1 MKYSPNTPSPDS
13 PSAAEPDDL
22 FQTIA
27 PELSSQIGGGYW
39 HNGSFP
45 SPPRRMQSHAY
56 GRLPSS
62 HRLAAQRLDHAL
74 FA

>member
-1 MKYSPNTPSPDS
+1 MKYIPNTPNPDS
-13 PSAAEPDDL
+13 PSTVEQDDL

-39 HNGSFP
+39 HSASFP
-45 SPPRRMQSHAY
+45 TPSRRMQSHAY